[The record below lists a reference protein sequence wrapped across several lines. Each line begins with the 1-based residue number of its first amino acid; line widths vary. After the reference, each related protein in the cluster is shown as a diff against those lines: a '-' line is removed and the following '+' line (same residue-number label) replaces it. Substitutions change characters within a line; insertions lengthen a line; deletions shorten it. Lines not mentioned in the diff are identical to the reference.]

1 MWLLDSKGDAFWKHE
16 ASEGLDEF
24 MNDLS
29 IAGS

>member
-1 MWLLDSKGDAFWKHE
+1 MRLLDAEGDAFWKHE

-24 MNDLS
+24 INDPS